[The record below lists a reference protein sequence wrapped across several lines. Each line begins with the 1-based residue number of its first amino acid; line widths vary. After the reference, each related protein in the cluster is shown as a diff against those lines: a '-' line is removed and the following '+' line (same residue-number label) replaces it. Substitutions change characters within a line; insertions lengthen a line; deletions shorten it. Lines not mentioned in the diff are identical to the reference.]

1 VRSLWVQIPA
11 DTASLGL
18 SLQWKPLSA
27 VDDVWHILD
36 VTPNSPAD
44 AAGLLPYGDYIIGSP
59 EGLVKGESGMSELVE
74 QFLNKPLRLWVYNH
88 EYDVTRLVTMEP
100 SRSWGG
106 TGALGC
112 VLGYGALHRI
122 PPSLEEPPQA
132 PGETLFGSARTS
144 IDQVGYPGSQ
154 PQDIPSMPP
163 ASTDSPHYIVPAD
176 MSLPPPPLHT
186 ASMISPPAAGPP
198 RKAGQKARPRVAP
211 ALDMDDYFKEGEA
224 KSKEQDSAPSRSK
237 AGTPIA
243 PPPKVGA
250 PPPPLKG
257 GEAAP
262 EEVEEDQ
269 SAEDEV
275 VEAAEESSSAEAAAS
290 VTETA

>member
-27 VDDVWHILD
+27 SDDVWHILD

-59 EGLVKGESGMSELVE
+59 EGLVKGESGMGELVE
-74 QFLNKPLRLWVYNH
+74 QFLNRPLRLWVYNH

-112 VLGYGALHRI
+112 VLGFGALHRI

-144 IDQVGYPGSQ
+144 MDQVGYPGAQ
-154 PQDIPSMPP
+154 PQDLPILPP
-163 ASTDSPHYIVPAD
+163 ASTDSPQYMVPAD
-176 MSLPPPPLHT
+176 MSLPPPPQMS
-186 ASMISPPAAGPP
+186 SMISPPAAGPP
-198 RKAGQKARPRVAP
+198 RKTGQKTRPRAAP

-224 KSKEQDSAPSRSK
+224 KSKEQDFAPSRSK

-243 PPPKVGA
+243 PPPKVGG
-250 PPPPLKG
+250 PPPPPPKA
-257 GEAAP
+257 GEASQEVSREAEAVREDAAEP
-262 EEVEEDQ
+262 IEEP
-269 SAEDEV
+269 SI
-275 VEAAEESSSAEAAAS
+275 VEAASAAA
-290 VTETA
+290 ETA